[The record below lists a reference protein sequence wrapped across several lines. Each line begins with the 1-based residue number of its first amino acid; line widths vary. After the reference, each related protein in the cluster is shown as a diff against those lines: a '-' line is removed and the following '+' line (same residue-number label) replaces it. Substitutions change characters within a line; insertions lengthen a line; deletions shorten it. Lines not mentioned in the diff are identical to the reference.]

1 MIEVRAYAQSDF
13 PAVKALWEEAFPDD
27 PPWNRAEAAIPAKM
41 QVQPELFLVAA
52 SARQVIGTALAG
64 YDGHRGWLYA
74 MAVSSTHQR
83 KGVGT
88 LLVREAEIRLRA
100 LGCGKLNLQVRS
112 TNQRVVAFYRALGF
126 DVEDRVSMGRR
137 LIVQ

>member
-74 MAVSSTHQR
+74 MAVSPAHQR
-83 KGVGT
+83 KGIGT
-88 LLVREAEIRLRA
+88 LLVREAESRLRSCIRA
-100 LGCGKLNLQVRS
+100 EAPSAPPVRLFGKS
-112 TNQRVVAFYRALGF
+112 
-126 DVEDRVSMGRR
+126 
-137 LIVQ
+137 